1 MHRFL
6 KSIMIHNTRVAL
18 RSDASI
24 WLIAQRDGDVSVDR
38 GSGWATANKLRLCR
52 DDRVRIGESGISLS
66 ELCSRLG
73 VDFQQA
79 CDSTEKKNDFSDSKA
94 LMPLSVPASV
104 IDNARRNPDT
114 GQIEPS
120 TKEQQ

>member
-6 KSIMIHNTRVAL
+6 KSIFIHDTRAAL

-24 WLIAQRDGDVSVDR
+24 WLIAQQGGHVSVDR
-38 GSGWATANKLRLCR
+38 GSGWVRASKLRLCR
-52 DDRVRIGESGISLS
+52 DDRIRIGKSDIELS
-66 ELCSRLG
+66 ELCSGLG
-73 VDFQQA
+73 IDYKQA
-79 CDSTEKKNDFSDSKA
+79 RDATDQKNGSPGAAA
-94 LMPLSVPASV
+94 LIPLSVPASV

-120 TKEQQ
+120 TKEQK